1 MIRKE
6 LINFLDSLKKVN
18 KQKILVLPDG
28 YLQDF
33 DDEEEVFIYPDF
45 DIFPFENLDISP
57 NIKAKRMKTLHALL
71 TKKNVTVLT
80 TFSSL
85 IRYTLPK
92 NEFVSKKIKVGDTFD
107 LDHNV
112 PYHLG
117 YNLSEEVTSPGEYS
131 KRGFVRDFFIPIYEQ
146 PVRIELWDEVIDRIS
161 FFDSYSQRSIENLKE
176 VEIIPGSEIMKFD
189 HNLEFYEERLKK
201 YLNGTNEEEFLTL
214 DQFNTLPGIFYKDKT
229 QYLVILMKME
239 IFI

>member
-1 MIRKE
+1 LIRKE
-6 LINFLDSLKKVN
+6 LLDFLNSLKKVN

-28 YLQDF
+28 YLQDI
-33 DDEEEVFIYPDF
+33 DEEEEVFIYPDF

-85 IRYTLPK
+85 IKYTLPK
-92 NEFVSKKIKVGDTFD
+92 NEFLIKKIKVGDTFD
-107 LDHNV
+107 LEHNV

-117 YNLSEEVTSPGEYS
+117 YNITEEVTSPGEHS

-146 PVRIELWDEVIDRIS
+146 PVRIELWDDEIDRIS
-161 FFDSYSQRSIENLKE
+161 FFDTYSQRSIENLKE
-176 VEIIPGSEIMKFD
+176 IEIIPGSEILKSER
-189 HNLEFYEERLKK
+189 NLRIYEGRLKK
-201 YLNGTNEEEFLTL
+201 YTSVTNEEEFLTL
-214 DQFNTLPGIFYKDKT
+214 DQFNALPGIFYKDKNT
-229 QYLVILMKME
+229 ILSYLNEDRDI
-239 IFI
+239 